1 MDEVGSGGDERWGLD
16 LMTSNLSL
24 SCGYGSHSR
33 QIAGGPTNL
42 S

>member
-1 MDEVGSGGDERWGLD
+1 MDEVEGGGDERWRLD
-16 LMTSNLSL
+16 LIISDLYL